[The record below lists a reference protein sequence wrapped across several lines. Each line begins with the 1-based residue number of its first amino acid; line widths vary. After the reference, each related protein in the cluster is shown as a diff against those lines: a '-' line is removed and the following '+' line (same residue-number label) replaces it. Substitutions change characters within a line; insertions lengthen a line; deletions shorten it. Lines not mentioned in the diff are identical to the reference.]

1 MHKNIDGC
9 VWWSP
14 RTKHQKQAELL
25 KCLVCLLLLVGR
37 SCTIIRAVSM
47 TQRLSMY
54 PPSFRKLLGSNS
66 TWIKIGTEHVL
77 ILYSCWICLTDLGWQ
92 RDVSAVK
99 RKNEKLFP
107 FVVSTSLG
115 GTQTE
120 RCSVKSSC
128 SCWVPI
134 HQHVYSKCDTKS
146 CNPLTACI
154 QQTLLI
160 S

>member
-77 ILYSCWICLTDLGWQ
+77 ILYSCWICL
-92 RDVSAVK
+92 
-99 RKNEKLFP
+99 NEKLFP

-134 HQHVYSKCDTKS
+134 HQHVYSICDTKS